1 MNELVPLRK
10 FALSGVYQPLL
21 LAVAER
27 FNLSFSLHGIATT
40 VELFHIH
47 YFRRLVHP
55 SVSGALTFSV
65 LFNPIFHIFSVSSIV
80 ATVFTKKDVNVIGH
94 SSSTHS

>member
-1 MNELVPLRK
+1 MNELVSLRK

-27 FNLSFSLHGIATT
+27 LNLSFSLHGTATA

-47 YFRRLVHP
+47 YLRRFVHP
-55 SVSGALTFSV
+55 RVSSALTFPM
-65 LFNPIFHIFSVSSIV
+65 LFNAMFHVFSVSSVV
-80 ATVFTKKDVNVIGH
+80 AAVFTKKNVNVIRH